1 MTEAEEQPDSSV
13 ASTSGRLIQ
22 LETGE
27 SVSPEP
33 SIRRRRTRMPGLSM
47 LPTLLTLGNAVCGI
61 AALIELTKVFAATAA
76 GNQSEVYL
84 RLGYAVLLI
93 GGGMLCDGLDGKVAR
108 MTGTTGKF
116 GAELD
121 SLSDAV
127 TFGVVPALMIRV
139 SGEFFF
145 ASNQYDTKILWAASA
160 LYLSCVLLRLARF
173 NVETDDADDHTT
185 FQGLPSP
192 AAAASVAAVVMGA
205 VWLHENLIAVRESL
219 VWEWIFRF
227 AIPLTGIL
235 IGIMMTTRVRYS
247 HVFNRFLSRSHS
259 LRTIVIL
266 LLLTTVFV
274 VFIDYWMLVVPVL
287 MMTYVLSGP
296 VYLGYRF
303 MRGRGLLGRRMAEVE
318 KEQQVTEKTK

>member
-1 MTEAEEQPDSSV
+1 MNMPETNESIDPNE
-13 ASTSGRLIQ
+13 SGKLIQ
-22 LETGE
+22 LDTGE
-27 SVSPEP
+27 ISSPTVSQ
-33 SIRRRRTRMPGLSM
+33 RRRRTRMHGLSM
-47 LPTLLTLGNAVCGI
+47 LPTLLTLGNAVCGV
-61 AALIELTKVFAATAA
+61 AALIELTKVFAFTAM
-76 GNQSEVYL
+76 GNQAEVYH

-121 SLSDAV
+121 SLADAV
-127 TFGVVPALMIRV
+127 TFGVVPALMLRV

-145 ASNQYDTKILWAASA
+145 VSNQYDTKILWAASA

-192 AAAASVAAVVMGA
+192 AGAASVAAVVMGA
-205 VWLHENLIAVRESL
+205 VWLHRESEDIRDSL

-235 IGIMMTTRVRYS
+235 IGVMMTTRIRYS

-266 LLLTTVFV
+266 LLFITVFV
-274 VFIDYWMLVVPVL
+274 IFIEFWMLVVPVL
-287 MMTYVLSGP
+287 MMAYVLSGP
-296 VYLGYRF
+296 GYLGYRF
-303 MRGRGLLGRRMAEVE
+303 VRGRGLLGRRMAVVE
-318 KEQQVTEKTK
+318 KKQQRTEKK